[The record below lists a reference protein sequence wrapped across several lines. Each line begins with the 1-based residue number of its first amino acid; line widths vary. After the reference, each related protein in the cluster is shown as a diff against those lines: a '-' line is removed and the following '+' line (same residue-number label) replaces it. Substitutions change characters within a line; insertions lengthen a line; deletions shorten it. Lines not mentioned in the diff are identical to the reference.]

1 MNYEQEKKMHISYC
15 GSYCHLCDWH
25 TGKIRKAAQSMLDLT
40 DEQGGFKRLL
50 NGKVYVDDFR
60 TGLEI
65 IAQSSICSGCKAEQA
80 ANERCQIRKCCTSRG
95 FDLCSECSEFP
106 CETLK
111 SNPGVIKFR
120 CVENLEEI
128 EKIGLEQWIDKQ
140 WADYTGYSK

>member
-50 NGKVYVDDFR
+50 NGKANIDDFR

-65 IAQSSICSGCKAEQA
+65 IAQSSICSGCKAELT
-80 ANERCQIRKCCTSRG
+80 ANERCQIRKCCSSRG

-111 SNPGVIKFR
+111 TNPGVIKFR
-120 CVENLEEI
+120 CIENLEEI